1 MTPLRLLPRVLHVAA
16 VLVRYRIDDLIDEA
30 HGMRPLGWLRALLP
44 RPRKQIAALPRGA
57 RLRLALTELGPIW
70 VKAGQVLSTRRD
82 LIPEDVAD
90 ELAHLQDQVPPF
102 PGAIARAIVEESLGK
117 PIGALYA
124 SFDEVPLASASIAQV
139 HAARLLPISRRAG
152 DVPRTSPERIDASSS
167 APPAHAREV
176 VVKVLR
182 PNVAKNIARNLE
194 LLDALAG
201 LVERWHPQADKIRPR
216 DMFNEVAKTLH
227 NELNLQNEGANASLL
242 RRNFENSDDLY
253 VPEIFWSHTG
263 EKVLTMERVHGIA
276 ADDVAALDQ
285 AGIDRRVLAEKG
297 VRLFYEQVF
306 RDNFFHADAHP
317 GNIWVDPT
325 RTRDPRFI
333 ALDFGIMGSLPDEDQ
348 YWLAEN
354 FIAMFERNYRRIAEL
369 HLAAGWMPR
378 HIRVDELEAAIRT
391 VCEPYFTR
399 PLSEISLAEVVAKLF
414 STARRFELTLQPQLI
429 LLQKTLLN
437 VEGLGRQ
444 LDPQIDIWSVAQPVL
459 KRIVADR
466 YSLRHALHEM
476 RKRIPEWLRIAPL
489 IPERVH
495 SALDKLAEGN
505 GPLQFGERELEHLRV
520 LQREIQRRILAAA
533 FGGALLIGAALVY
546 ALGPHQHLWLPALI
560 GAIGLVSFAAAWPWK
575 KRAQE

>member
-16 VLVRYRIDDLIDEA
+16 VLVRYRIDDLIDEQHA
-30 HGMRPLGWLRALLP
+30 MRPLRWLRALLP
-44 RPRKQIAALPRGA
+44 RRRKIAMLPRGA

-82 LIPEDVAD
+82 LIPQDVAD

-102 PGAIARAIVEESLGK
+102 PGALARTIVEESLGK
-117 PIGALYA
+117 PIGELYA
-124 SFDEVPLASASIAQV
+124 SFDETPLASASIAQV
-139 HAARLLPISRRAG
+139 HAARLLPASAASRHAAPYAADG
-152 DVPRTSPERIDASSS
+152 TMHQPAP
-167 APPAHAREV
+167 APPVARDV

-182 PNVAKNIARNLE
+182 PNVAVNVRRNLE
-194 LLDALAG
+194 LLDAIAR
-201 LVERWHPQADKIRPR
+201 LVQRWHPQADKIRPR
-216 DMFNEVAKTLH
+216 DLFDEVAKTLH

-253 VPEIFWSHTG
+253 VPQIFWSHTG
-263 EKVLTMERVHGIA
+263 EKVLTMERVHGIP
-276 ADDVAALDQ
+276 ADDVVALDK
-285 AGIDRRVLAEKG
+285 AGIDRRRLAEKG

-333 ALDFGIMGSLPDEDQ
+333 ALDFGIMGSLPDQDQ

-369 HLAAGWMPR
+369 HLEAGWMPR
-378 HIRVDELEAAIRT
+378 HIRVDELEAAVRT

-414 STARRFELTLQPQLI
+414 STARKFELTLQPQLI

-444 LDPQIDIWSVAQPVL
+444 LDPDIDIWSVAQPVL
-459 KRIVADR
+459 KRILADR
-466 YSLRHALHEM
+466 YSARHALCEI

-489 IPERVH
+489 IPERIH
-495 SALDKLAEGN
+495 DALEALAEGN
-505 GPLQFGERELEHLRV
+505 GPLQFGERELEHLRM
-520 LQREIQRRILAAA
+520 LGRETQRRILVAT
-533 FGGALLIGAALVY
+533 FGGALLVGAGLVF
-546 ALGPHQHLWLPALI
+546 ALGDRYGFWPPIILA
-560 GAIGLVSFAAAWPWK
+560 AISIASFAAAWPWK
-575 KRAQE
+575 RTKE

>member
-1 MTPLRLLPRVLHVAA
+1 MMRLRLLPRVLHVLA
-16 VLVRYRIDDLIDEA
+16 VLVRYRVDDLVDEHHA
-30 HGMRPLGWLRALLP
+30 MRPLRWLRALLP
-44 RPRKQIAALPRGA
+44 RPRRQIALLPRGA

-82 LIPEDVAD
+82 LVPEDVAD
-90 ELAHLQDQVPPF
+90 ELARLQDQVPPF
-102 PGAIARAIVEESLGK
+102 PGTVARAIVEASLGK
-117 PIGALYA
+117 PVAELYA

-139 HAARLLPISRRAG
+139 H
-152 DVPRTSPERIDASSS
+152 
-167 APPAHAREV
+167 PAHLRNGREV

-182 PNVAKNIARNLE
+182 PNVARNIERNLE

-263 EKVLTMERVHGIA
+263 EKVLTMERVHGIP
-276 ADDVAALDQ
+276 ADDVVALDK
-285 AGIDRRVLAEKG
+285 AGIDRRVLAAKG

-317 GNIWVDPT
+317 GNIWVDPA

-399 PLSEISLAEVVAKLF
+399 PLAEISLAEVVAKLF

-466 YSLRHALHEM
+466 YSLRHMLQEM
-476 RKRIPEWLRIAPL
+476 RKRMPEWLRIAPL
-489 IPERVH
+489 MPERVH

-505 GPLQFGERELEHLRV
+505 GPLRFGERELEHLRI

-546 ALGPHQHLWLPALI
+546 ALGPQHHIWLPAGI
-560 GAIGLVSFAAAWPWK
+560 GAAGLASFAASWPWR
-575 KRAQE
+575 KRARE

>member
-16 VLVRYRIDDLIDEA
+16 ALVRYRIDDLIDEA
-30 HGMRPLGWLRALLP
+30 HVIRPLRWLRALLP
-44 RPRKQIAALPRGA
+44 RPRRQIAALPRGA

-102 PGAIARAIVEESLGK
+102 PGDVARRIVEESLGK
-117 PIGALYA
+117 PIGELYA

-139 HAARLLPISRRAG
+139 HAARLLPLSRRAG
-152 DVPRTSPERIDASSS
+152 DVPATSPANFDAS
-167 APPAHAREV
+167 AGVPPASAREV

-182 PNVAKNIARNLE
+182 PNVARNIARNLE

-201 LVERWHPQADKIRPR
+201 MVERWHPQADKIRPR

-263 EKVLTMERVHGIA
+263 EKVLTMERVHGIP
-276 ADDVAALDQ
+276 ADDVVALDK
-285 AGIDRRVLAEKG
+285 AGIDRRALAAKG

-414 STARRFELTLQPQLI
+414 STARKFELTLQPQLI

-466 YSLRHALHEM
+466 YSARHALREI
-476 RKRIPEWLRIAPL
+476 RKRVPEWLRIAPL
-489 IPERVH
+489 IPERIH
-495 SALDKLAEGN
+495 SALEKLAEGN
-505 GPLQFGERELEHLRV
+505 GPLQFGERELENLRI

-546 ALGPHQHLWLPALI
+546 ALGPHQHLWLPAVLAII
-560 GAIGLVSFAAAWPWK
+560 GFISFATAWPWK
-575 KRAQE
+575 RAKE

>member
-16 VLVRYRIDDLIDEA
+16 ALVRYRIDDLIDEA
-30 HGMRPLGWLRALLP
+30 HVIRPLRWLRALLP
-44 RPRKQIAALPRGA
+44 RPRRQIAALPRGA

-102 PGAIARAIVEESLGK
+102 PGDVARRIVEESLGK
-117 PIGALYA
+117 PIGELYA

-139 HAARLLPISRRAG
+139 HAARLLPLSRRAG
-152 DVPRTSPERIDASSS
+152 DVPAAGPANVDAS
-167 APPAHAREV
+167 AGVPPASAREV

-182 PNVAKNIARNLE
+182 PNVARNIARNLE

-201 LVERWHPQADKIRPR
+201 MVERWHPQADKIRPR

-263 EKVLTMERVHGIA
+263 EKVLTMERVHGIP
-276 ADDVAALDQ
+276 ADDVVALDK
-285 AGIDRRVLAEKG
+285 AGIDRRALAAKG

-414 STARRFELTLQPQLI
+414 STARKFELTLQPQLI

-466 YSLRHALHEM
+466 YSARHALREI

-489 IPERVH
+489 IPERIH
-495 SALDKLAEGN
+495 SALGKLAEGN
-505 GPLQFGERELEHLRV
+505 GPLQFGERELENLRI

-546 ALGPHQHLWLPALI
+546 ALGPHQHLWLPASLAII
-560 GAIGLVSFAAAWPWK
+560 GFVSFATAWPWK
-575 KRAQE
+575 RARE

>member
-16 VLVRYRIDDLIDEA
+16 VLVRYRVDDLIDEGHA
-30 HGMRPLGWLRALLP
+30 MRPLRWARALLP
-44 RPRKQIAALPRGA
+44 RRRKIAMLPRGV

-102 PGAIARAIVEESLGK
+102 PGAIARAIVEESLGRS
-117 PIGALYA
+117 ISELYA
-124 SFDEVPLASASIAQV
+124 SFDETPLASASIAQV
-139 HAARLLPISRRAG
+139 HAARLLLPL
-152 DVPRTSPERIDASSS
+152 P
-167 APPAHAREV
+167 APLGHPLPDGEGNPAQPAAAHSTARDV

-182 PNVAKNIARNLE
+182 PNVAVNVRRNLE
-194 LLDALAG
+194 LLDALAR
-201 LVERWHPQADKIRPR
+201 LVQRWHPQADKIRPR
-216 DMFNEVAKTLH
+216 DLYDEVAKTLH

-253 VPEIFWSHTG
+253 VPQIFWSHTG
-263 EKVLTMERVHGIA
+263 EKVLTMERVHGIP
-276 ADDVAALDQ
+276 ADDIVALDK

-317 GNIWVDPT
+317 GNIWVDPA

-369 HLAAGWMPR
+369 HLEAGWMPR
-378 HIRVDELEAAIRT
+378 HVRVDELEAAVRT

-414 STARRFELTLQPQLI
+414 STARKFELTLQPQLI

-444 LDPQIDIWSVAQPVL
+444 LDPAIDIWSVAQPVL
-459 KRIVADR
+459 KRILADR
-466 YSLRHALHEM
+466 YSARHALREI
-476 RKRIPEWLRIAPL
+476 RKRLPQWLRIAPL
-489 IPERVH
+489 IPEKIH
-495 SALDKLAEGN
+495 DALEALAEGN

-520 LQREIQRRILAAA
+520 LQREIQRRILVAA
-533 FGGALLIGAALVY
+533 FGGALLVGAGLVF
-546 ALGPHQHLWLPALI
+546 ALGNRYGIWPPIVLA
-560 GAIGLVSFAAAWPWK
+560 AIGVASFAAAWPWK
-575 KRAQE
+575 RAKE

>member
-16 VLVRYRIDDLIDEA
+16 VLVRYRIDDLIDEQHA
-30 HGMRPLGWLRALLP
+30 MRPLRWLRALLP
-44 RPRKQIAALPRGA
+44 RRRRIAMLPRGA

-90 ELAHLQDQVPPF
+90 ELAHLQDQVAPF
-102 PGAIARAIVEESLGK
+102 PGAEARAIVEESLGK
-117 PIGALYA
+117 PIGDLYA
-124 SFDEVPLASASIAQV
+124 SFDEAPLASASIAQV
-139 HAARLLPISRRAG
+139 HPARLPDG
-152 DVPRTSPERIDASSS
+152 
-167 APPAHAREV
+167 REV

-182 PNVAKNIARNLE
+182 PNIAANVRRNLE
-194 LLDALAG
+194 LLDALAR
-201 LVERWHPQADKIRPR
+201 LVQRWHPQADKIRPR
-216 DMFNEVAKTLH
+216 DLFDEVAKTLH

-242 RRNFENSDDLY
+242 RRNFDNSDDLY
-253 VPEIFWSHTG
+253 VPQIFWSHTG
-263 EKVLTMERVHGIA
+263 EKVLTMERVHGIP
-276 ADDVAALDQ
+276 ADDVVALEK
-285 AGIDRRVLAEKG
+285 AGIDRRRLAEKG

-333 ALDFGIMGSLPDEDQ
+333 ALDFGIMGSLPDQDQ

-369 HLAAGWMPR
+369 HLEAGWMPR
-378 HIRVDELEAAIRT
+378 HIRVDELEAAVRT

-414 STARRFELTLQPQLI
+414 STARKFELTLQPQLI

-444 LDPQIDIWSVAQPVL
+444 LDPDIDIWSVAQPVL
-459 KRIVADR
+459 KRILADR
-466 YSLRHALHEM
+466 YSARHAWREI

-489 IPERVH
+489 IPERIH
-495 SALDKLAEGN
+495 DALEALAEGN

-520 LQREIQRRILAAA
+520 LGRETQRRILVAT
-533 FGGALLIGAALVY
+533 FGGALLVGAGLVF
-546 ALGPHQHLWLPALI
+546 ALGDRYGIWPPIILTIVGVA
-560 GAIGLVSFAAAWPWK
+560 SFAAAWPWK
-575 KRAQE
+575 RAKE